1 MLGLVLEGGGARG
14 VFHIGAVS
22 AFLEYRYEFKSV
34 VGTSIGAFN
43 AALISQGDFEKAYNL
58 WSNMEPSDLFNIEDE
73 YMINLSNKEI
83 PKDTIIY
90 LSKKAKELIDNKGI
104 NTMKLMRGLEENI
117 DENRLR

>member
-1 MLGLVLEGGGARG
+1 
-14 VFHIGAVS
+14 
-22 AFLEYRYEFKSV
+22 
-34 VGTSIGAFN
+34 
-43 AALISQGDFEKAYNL
+43 
-58 WSNMEPSDLFNIEDE
+58 
-73 YMINLSNKEI
+73 MINLSNKEI